1 MLIIRLSRTGRKN
14 QPYYRILVQE
24 KKRDTQG
31 KYVEIVGNYNTHT
44 DPPTVVLK
52 EDRIKYWL
60 SKGAQTSA
68 TLHNIL
74 VNAKIITAPKR
85 KVVSTKPEPKKPEE
99 KKPVAEAPKPAEKK
113 EEPKKE
119 EPKKETPKPEEKKEE
134 PKKEEKK

>member
-31 KYVEIVGNYNTHT
+31 KYVEIVGNYNQHT
-44 DPPTVVLK
+44 NPATIVLK
-52 EDRIKYWL
+52 EERIKYWL

-68 TLHNIL
+68 TVHNML
-74 VNAKIITAPKR
+74 VNAKIINASKR
-85 KVVSTKPEPKKPEE
+85 KVVGSKK
-99 KKPVAEAPKPAEKK
+99 KSAVK

-119 EPKKETPKPEEKKEE
+119 APKTEVKPEVKK
-134 PKKEEKK
+134 